1 MKMTTIKRVSAEIA
15 AKTALSQVLVHIET
29 DDGTTGMGEAWW
41 GIPTPESPGKSA
53 IPIADVVEHLIGPRL
68 VGKQS
73 NLIEKHWFDLWDYGY
88 RYADQG
94 IFLMGLSGVDLAL
107 WDLLGKQLNIPVVQL
122 LGGPI
127 HESLPAYAS
136 LPPLREPDIVVSET
150 RRAVDAGINAVKL
163 HETEPRYV
171 HILRDTFGDDLK
183 IMVDVN
189 GHFTPVEAR
198 EVGEELATRGI
209 TWFEEPVRPMRDHAS
224 IREVG
229 LQTGLAT
236 AAGENEYTL
245 DDFRRLLAAE
255 AVTYLQPEITKI
267 GGLTAAK
274 RITGLTEL
282 YNTALCPHNFRTG
295 PSLYASIHWAMASPM
310 AAWMEIPWIRGEFA
324 SGIPLPP
331 VSDGQVQLPAGN
343 GLGLPSD

>member
-1 MKMTTIKRVSAEIA
+1 MKMTHIKKIDVEIA
-15 AKTALSQVLVHIET
+15 KSTDLTQVLVHIEAE
-29 DDGTTGMGEAWW
+29 DGITGMGEAWW
-41 GIPTPESPGKSA
+41 GISTPETPGKSA
-53 IPIADVVEHLIGPRL
+53 IPIADVIEHLIKPRL
-68 VGKQS
+68 IGKQS

-107 WDLLGKQLNIPVVQL
+107 WDLLGKRLQIPVVQL
-122 LGGPI
+122 LGGPV

-136 LPPLREPDIVVSET
+136 LPPLRDPDIVVSET
-150 RRAVDAGINAVKL
+150 QRALDAGIHAVKL

-171 HILRDTFGDDLK
+171 HVLRDTFGNDLK

-198 EVGEELATRGI
+198 EIGEEMAARGI
-209 TWFEEPVRPMRDHAS
+209 TWFEEPIRPMRDHAS
-224 IREVG
+224 MRKLG
-229 LQTGLAT
+229 LQIGTAI

-245 DDFRRLLAAE
+245 DDFRRLLAAD

-282 YNTALCPHNFRTG
+282 YNTALCPHNFRIG

-310 AAWMEIPWIRGEFA
+310 AVWMEIPWIRGEFA
-324 SGIPLPP
+324 SRIPMPP
-331 VSDGQVQLPAGN
+331 ISGGQVQLPAGD
-343 GLGLPSD
+343 GFGLPLN